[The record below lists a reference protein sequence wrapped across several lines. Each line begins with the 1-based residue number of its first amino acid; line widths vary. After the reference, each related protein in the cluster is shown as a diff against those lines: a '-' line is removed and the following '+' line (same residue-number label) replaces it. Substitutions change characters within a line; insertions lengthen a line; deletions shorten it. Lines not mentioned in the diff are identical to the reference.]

1 MLTKRIIP
9 CLDVFDGQVVKG
21 VQFENL
27 EVLANPVALGRYYA
41 SEGADELVF
50 YDIGATIT
58 KKGITDEL
66 IKSIASNLSIPFTVG
81 GGIRSLE
88 DFYLV
93 LGAGADKVSINSSAI
108 NTPNLIGEAAKRF
121 GSQCVVVSLDVR
133 QEVSGFYQIYT
144 QGGKK
149 ATGLDA
155 LEWAKHVVE
164 LGAGELVI
172 NAIHSDGMKTGFDLE
187 LTAKIATSVS
197 VPVVASGGAGKV
209 EHFSSVLTQGHA
221 DAALAASIF
230 HKKEMRIKDLK
241 QYLCQQGIAIRL

>member
-1 MLTKRIIP
+1 MLTKRIMP

-27 EVLANPVALGRYYA
+27 EVLADPVALGRYYA
-41 SEGADELVF
+41 TEGADELVF
-50 YDIGATIT
+50 YDIGATVT
-58 KKGITDEL
+58 QKGITDKL
-66 IKSIASNLSIPFTVG
+66 IESIASTLSIPFTVG

-108 NTPNLIGEAAKRF
+108 TSPSLIGEAAKRF
-121 GSQCVVVSLDVR
+121 GAQCVVVSLDVKR
-133 QEVSGFYQIYT
+133 ETSGFYQIYT

-155 LEWAKHVVE
+155 LEWAKHVVD

-172 NAIHSDGMKTGFDLE
+172 NAIHSDGMKTGFDLD
-187 LTAKIATSVS
+187 LTAKIAKS
-197 VPVVASGGAGKV
+197 VPVPVIASGGAGQYQ
-209 EHFSSVLTQGHA
+209 HFSSVLKEGCA

-230 HKKEMRIKDLK
+230 HRKEMRIGDLK
-241 QYLCQQGIAIRL
+241 QYLAQQGIPIRL